1 MNILFTI
8 CGRAGS
14 KGLKN
19 KNLSLLNSVPLPI
32 YAISLIELYREKY
45 KDYHIEIILSS
56 DSEELHHLLEKI
68 NIRNLHRIY
77 RNENLSGDEVS
88 KVAVIKDAYFKAM
101 ERTSI
106 NYDLIIDLD
115 ITSPIRRLVDLE
127 NVISDHKKSLKD
139 IQFTVTESRRNP
151 YFNMVKVDINNSYSK
166 VIPTNYFTRQECP
179 IVYDMNAS
187 IYSYL
192 PSALDE
198 LDSNPRL
205 PSFSITKM
213 KDSIILDIDSQN
225 DLEILNYLFPY
236 FIVNDK
242 ELTRIYQHAQSIY
255 EYSLQNRLK
264 L

>member
-14 KGLKN
+14 KGLIN
-19 KNLSLLNSVPLPI
+19 KNLSVLSSIPLPI

-56 DSEELHHLLEKI
+56 DSEELHHLFEKI

-77 RNENLSGDEVS
+77 RTENLSGDEVS
-88 KVAVIKDAYFKAM
+88 KVAVIKDAYLKAM

-151 YFNMVKVDINNSYSK
+151 YFNMVKADINNSYSK
-166 VIPTNYFTRQECP
+166 VIPTNYLTRQECP

-192 PSALDE
+192 PSALSK
-198 LDSNPRL
+198 LNLNPKSF
-205 PSFSITKM
+205 SFSITKM
-213 KDSIILDIDSQN
+213 KDSIILDIDSHDDLKILNFLYPYFLENDEELSKIFYHAKLIN
-225 DLEILNYLFPY
+225 DLN
-236 FIVNDK
+236 
-242 ELTRIYQHAQSIY
+242 
-255 EYSLQNRLK
+255 
-264 L
+264 